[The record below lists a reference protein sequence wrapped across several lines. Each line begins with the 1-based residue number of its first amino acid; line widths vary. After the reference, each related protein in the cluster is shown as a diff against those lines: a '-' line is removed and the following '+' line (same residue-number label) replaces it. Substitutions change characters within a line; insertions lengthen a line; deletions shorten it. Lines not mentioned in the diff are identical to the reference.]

1 MANHRDSGA
10 PVLVSEL
17 NVRDR
22 LLLSQILEAEGLDNY
37 AKIHERFVNHPVF
50 KLSHNKLEGTELQ
63 PTEDQV
69 EQLVHDLLAEHEDM
83 KIVSICEH
91 YYNLR
96 IEELLTEI
104 RDTKTE
110 FDSAKHSLA
119 T

>member
-1 MANHRDSGA
+1 MVKSKNSDAHVS
-10 PVLVSEL
+10 LSEL

-22 LLLSQILEAEGLDNY
+22 LLLSQILEAEGLDSY
-37 AKIHERFVNHPVF
+37 LTIHERFINHPVF
-50 KLSHNKLEGTELQ
+50 KLSHNKLEGTEL
-63 PTEDQV
+63 PLSESQV
-69 EQLVHDLLAEHEDM
+69 EQLVNELLAEHEDM
-83 KIVSICEH
+83 KIVTICEH

-110 FDSAKHSLA
+110 FDTAKHSLA